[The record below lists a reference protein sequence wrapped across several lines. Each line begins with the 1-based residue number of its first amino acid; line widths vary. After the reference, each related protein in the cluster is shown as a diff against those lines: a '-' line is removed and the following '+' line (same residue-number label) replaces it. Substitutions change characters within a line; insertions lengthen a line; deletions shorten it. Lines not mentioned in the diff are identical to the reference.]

1 MNNKELQEYL
11 KQYPDDLEILLIP
24 DIKNWSQTIPFTD
37 ENILHTS
44 ETAYV
49 DDEADEDDWDCED
62 GKVELGEGKRYLLF
76 NPLIV

>member
-11 KQYPDDLEILLIP
+11 KQYPDDLDILLIP
-24 DIKNWSQTIPFTD
+24 DLKNWSQTIPFTE

-44 ETAYV
+44 YTAYV

-62 GKVELGEGKRYLLF
+62 GRIELGDGKRYLLF
-76 NPLIV
+76 NPVIV